1 MDQIWGVGVGV
12 DEAGLKISS
21 EYLKNVTHEDDPI
34 PKLGSRDGHSFGEML
49 MLWHL
54 EETDG
59 SFRFWE
65 VSYS

>member
-1 MDQIWGVGVGV
+1 MDQIWGVGV

-54 EETDG
+54 EET
-59 SFRFWE
+59 E
-65 VSYS
+65 